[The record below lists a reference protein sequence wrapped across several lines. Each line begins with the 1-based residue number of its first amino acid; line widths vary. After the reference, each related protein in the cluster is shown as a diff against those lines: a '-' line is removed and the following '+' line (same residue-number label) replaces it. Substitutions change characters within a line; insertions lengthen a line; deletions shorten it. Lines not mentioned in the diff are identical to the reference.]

1 VAVAVAVDDDGTQVS
16 IDVLRRAKFSIPAG
30 PARAIERSALVASFL
45 ENSEAKSAPVTI
57 VSAPTG
63 AGKTALVAAA
73 ARAFTA
79 RGAAA
84 WCRLDADDN
93 QPHAF
98 GLSVLEAVLA
108 ARTPEELA
116 QAAGAIGASADPLD
130 EALRIAG
137 HGAPLMLVLDDC
149 ENLQPAATHATAG
162 RLIRQLPTTVA
173 VVLIANQDV
182 DLPARLRAS
191 ARIREL
197 RAIDLAFDAADV
209 RALFEA
215 EGVNV
220 PSRVIDGLV
229 AWTAG
234 LPSAVRL
241 ALEAFRTTDDPAAL
255 LAALLQSE
263 HAPHLALF
271 PYAIATLTDD
281 QRSLLTASAI
291 SDPVCAS
298 LAAALTGSHNAS
310 RALDDIAARDLFVDS
325 VPGCPGWYRHRR
337 LKRELLLADLRH
349 SDPAAVPSLHARAAH
364 WYDANG
370 LAAEALTHALQ
381 GNDAELV
388 SLVVER
394 RWIESSLID
403 ADSSLAD
410 VPNMPAAIAA
420 DTLDG
425 ALVAGL
431 LDLEHGDSVAARAM
445 LIRLRLE
452 ARNGADET
460 ADHGLVEPLL
470 ALRIAREDADPV
482 EIERAAH
489 EVMKRFAGPGVSAA
503 ELDDA
508 SSIAHRSLAEADLLR
523 GDLVNAGQVLEG
535 VIDEGLRRGREAPV
549 FDATASLA
557 LVTALGGRIR
567 RAAAL
572 ADELGETWRRRS
584 RRSRGMLALT
594 HAICSYHCDALP
606 AAQDAASEA
615 RRDLPPGVFG
625 DVVLPIVR
633 ARIAASAGDA
643 DAAKRLLERATSTG
657 HLDLVWLLRD
667 AFGLADAQWDA
678 GGRPAGEIT
687 HPYALALAYLRDSVT
702 SYARSDRAAAVN
714 AMDNALGLVE
724 RNEYRRLLLDSG
736 LAVRPVLLEYVKEA
750 RPFGHAA
757 WQALHRLPGEATASR
772 QAVVETLTERELT
785 VLRYLPT
792 MMSNREIAAEMFF
805 SVNTVKTHLKSIY
818 RKLGVSR
825 RRDAVSRARA
835 LSLL

>member
-1 VAVAVAVDDDGTQVS
+1 MAVAVAVDGDDGTQLPL
-16 IDVLRRAKFSIPAG
+16 DALRRAKFSIPAG

-45 ENSEAKSAPVTI
+45 ESNAAKYAPVTI

-73 ARAFTA
+73 ARSFP
-79 RGAAA
+79 GSAA
-84 WCRLDADDN
+84 WCALDAADN
-93 QPHAF
+93 QPQEF

-108 ARTPEELA
+108 ARTPEELG
-116 QAAGAIGASADPLD
+116 QAAVAVGPSAEPLD

-149 ENLQPAATHATAG
+149 EQLQPAATHATVG

-191 ARIREL
+191 TRVREL
-197 RAIDLAFDAADV
+197 RAVDLAFDATDV
-209 RALFEA
+209 RALFET
-215 EGVNV
+215 EGV
-220 PSRVIDGLV
+220 VIPTVAIEGLV
-229 AWTAG
+229 AWTGG

-241 ALEAFRTTDDPAAL
+241 ALKAFRTTDDPAAL
-255 LAALLQSE
+255 LAALLRSE
-263 HAPHLALF
+263 SAPHLALF
-271 PYAIATLTDD
+271 SQAIAALPDD
-281 QRSLLTASAI
+281 ERRFLTASAI
-291 SDPVCAS
+291 ADPICAS
-298 LAAALTGSHNAS
+298 LAEVITGSPDAARFLH
-310 RALDDIAARDLFVDS
+310 DISARDLFLDS

-349 SDPAAVPSLHARAAH
+349 SDPGAVPGLHAHAAR
-364 WYDANG
+364 WYEANG
-370 LAAEALTHALQ
+370 LAEEALTHALQ
-381 GNDAELV
+381 GNDSDLV
-388 SLVVER
+388 SRIVQR
-394 RWIESSLID
+394 RWIEASLVD
-403 ADSSLAD
+403 ADTSLVD
-410 VPNMPAAIAA
+410 VPRMAPPIAA
-420 DTLDG
+420 DGLDQ
-425 ALVAGL
+425 ALVASL

-452 ARNGADET
+452 ARDAGAEPGEP
-460 ADHGLVEPLL
+460 GLLEPLL
-470 ALRIAREDADPV
+470 ALRIAREDAEPA
-482 EIERAAH
+482 EIERAAN
-489 EVMKRFAGPGVSAA
+489 EVMKRFTGPGVSSA
-503 ELDDA
+503 ESDDA
-508 SSIAHRSLAEADLLR
+508 SSLAHRSLAEADVLR
-523 GDLVNAGQVLEG
+523 GDLVNAANVLES
-535 VIDEGLRRGREAPV
+535 VIDEGLRHGREVPV
-549 FDATASLA
+549 FDATATLA

-572 ADELGETWRRRS
+572 ADELGETWSRRS
-584 RRSRGMLALT
+584 RRTNGMLALT
-594 HAICSYHCDALP
+594 HAICSYHRDALP

-615 RRDLPPGVFG
+615 RRDLPSGVFG

-643 DAAKRLLERATSTG
+643 DAAKRLLERAMSTG
-657 HLDLVWLLRD
+657 HDDLVWMLRD
-667 AFGLADAQWDA
+667 AFGLAETHWEA
-678 GGRPAGEIT
+678 GVRPVGTST
-687 HPYALALAYLRDSVT
+687 HPYALALAHLRASVT
-702 SYARSDRAAAVN
+702 SYARGDIEAAV
-714 AMDNALGLVE
+714 ASLDIALGLVE
-724 RNEYRRLLLDSG
+724 RNEYRRVLLDSG
-736 LAVRPVLLEYVKEA
+736 LPVRPVLLEYVTEA

-757 WQALHRLPGEATASR
+757 WQSLHRLPGDGTESR
-772 QAVVETLTERELT
+772 QAIVETLTERELT

>member
-1 VAVAVAVDDDGTQVS
+1 MAVAVAVAVDDDDGTQVS
-16 IDVLRRAKFSIPAG
+16 IDVLRRAKFSVPAG

-45 ENSEAKSAPVTI
+45 ESTEAKSAPVTI

-73 ARAFTA
+73 ARAFMA

-84 WCRLDADDN
+84 WCTLEADDN
-93 QPHAF
+93 QPRAF

-108 ARTPEELA
+108 ARTPEELS
-116 QAAGAIGASADPLD
+116 QAAGALGALADPLD

-197 RAIDLAFDAADV
+197 RAIDLAFDATDV
-209 RALFEA
+209 RGLFEA
-215 EGVNV
+215 EGVHV

-241 ALEAFRTTDDPAAL
+241 ALEAFRTTNDPAAL

-281 QRSLLTASAI
+281 ERSLLTASAI

-298 LAAALTGSHNAS
+298 LAAALTGSRNAS
-310 RALDDIAARDLFVDS
+310 RALHDIAARDLFVDS

-349 SDPAAVPSLHARAAH
+349 SDPGAVPSLHARAAH

-388 SLVVER
+388 SLVVQR
-394 RWIESSLID
+394 RWIASSLID

-410 VPNMPAAIAA
+410 VPRMPAAIAA

-460 ADHGLVEPLL
+460 ADHTGLVEPLL

-482 EIERAAH
+482 EIERAAN
-489 EVMKRFAGPGVSAA
+489 EVMKRFAGPGVSAT

-508 SSIAHRSLAEADLLR
+508 SSIAHRALAEADLLR
-523 GDLVNAGQVLEG
+523 GDLVNAGHVLEG

-572 ADELGETWRRRS
+572 ADELGETWSHRS

-594 HAICSYHCDALP
+594 HAICSYHRDALP

-625 DVVLPIVR
+625 DV
-633 ARIAASAGDA
+633 
-643 DAAKRLLERATSTG
+643 
-657 HLDLVWLLRD
+657 
-667 AFGLADAQWDA
+667 
-678 GGRPAGEIT
+678 
-687 HPYALALAYLRDSVT
+687 
-702 SYARSDRAAAVN
+702 
-714 AMDNALGLVE
+714 
-724 RNEYRRLLLDSG
+724 
-736 LAVRPVLLEYVKEA
+736 
-750 RPFGHAA
+750 
-757 WQALHRLPGEATASR
+757 
-772 QAVVETLTERELT
+772 
-785 VLRYLPT
+785 
-792 MMSNREIAAEMFF
+792 
-805 SVNTVKTHLKSIY
+805 
-818 RKLGVSR
+818 
-825 RRDAVSRARA
+825 
-835 LSLL
+835 